1 MNILRRSDHTK
12 KSISIIIPCE
22 NQKVLFVN
30 LPIPIMLSSKSIYP
44 DYPSQLSGGEAQRVA
59 IARALIQ
66 SPSVVLADEPTGN
79 LDSEAS
85 KEIIRLLKKINTEE
99 GKTIVLVSHDLRCF
113 KKNGTRRQN

>member
-1 MNILRRSDHTK
+1 MTRADH
-12 KSISIIIPCE
+12 
-22 NQKVLFVN
+22 
-30 LPIPIMLSSKSIYP
+30 
-44 DYPSQLSGGEAQRVA
+44 YPSQLSGGEAQRVA

-99 GKTIVLVSHDLRCF
+99 GKTIVLVSHDLRNEAVADR
-113 KKNGTRRQN
+113 KIELVDGRISAG